1 MKSRDSIA
9 LNEMV
14 FYAYHGVRDTEKE
27 QGQRFIINFR
37 AELNFG
43 EAAEN
48 DDLEKTVSYS
58 EVYRELEKIF
68 KAEKYDLLE
77 SAAYQIIKGIFRAF
91 PLLQFIEVEIKK
103 PAVPIA
109 GILSSASVKM
119 SRKRKE
125 VESDD

>member
-1 MKSRDSIA
+1 MKSKDSIA
-9 LNEMV
+9 LNEMI

-27 QGQRFIINFR
+27 QGQRFIINFK
-37 AELNFG
+37 AELNFE
-43 EAAEN
+43 EAAKN

-68 KAEKYDLLE
+68 KEKKYDLLE
-77 SAAYQIIKGIFRAF
+77 SAAYQIIKGIFKAF

-125 VESDD
+125 VESND

>member
-1 MKSRDSIA
+1 MKSKDSIA
-9 LNEMV
+9 LNEMI

-27 QGQRFIINFR
+27 QGQRFIINFK
-37 AELNFG
+37 AELSFE
-43 EAAEN
+43 EAAKN

-68 KAEKYDLLE
+68 KEKKYDLLE
-77 SAAYQIIKGIFRAF
+77 SAAYQIIKGIFKAF

-125 VESDD
+125 VESND

>member
-68 KAEKYDLLE
+68 KAKKYDLLE
-77 SAAYQIIKGIFRAF
+77 TAAYQIIKGIFRAF